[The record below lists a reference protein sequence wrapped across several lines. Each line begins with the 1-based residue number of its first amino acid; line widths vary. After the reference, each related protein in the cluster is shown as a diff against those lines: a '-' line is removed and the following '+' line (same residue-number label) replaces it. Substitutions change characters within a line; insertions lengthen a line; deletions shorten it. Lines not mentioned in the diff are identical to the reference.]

1 MEKEMH
7 GNIQIDAP
15 ADVVWEVLAH
25 RFGDIAEWASIMKS
39 SKGIID
45 DASPLDAPV
54 SARVCK
60 AKGFGEVREEL
71 RDYDEQNMRFRYE
84 AVKGL
89 PFFIKYAENNWSVKA
104 LTEGRSEVTC
114 RGVLRMGWFAGTF
127 LFPLFNAQMQKV
139 GDRLFQDLKAF
150 VEKKATAE
158 TT

>member
-1 MEKEMH
+1 MH

-15 ADVVWEVLAH
+15 AAVVWEVLAH

-39 SKGIID
+39 SKGIVD
-45 DASPLDAPV
+45 DMSPTDAPV

-60 AKGFGEVREEL
+60 AKGFGQVKEEL
-71 RDYDEQNMRFRYE
+71 RDYDEQKMIFRYE

-89 PFFIKYAENNWSVKA
+89 PFFIKYAENNWSVRA
-104 LTEGRSEVTC
+104 LSGGKSEVTC

-150 VEKKATAE
+150 VEKKTTAE
-158 TT
+158 AT